1 MVDGLATPEP
11 VKQKRKS
18 NKVAAAIVK
27 PQQLPPQP
35 QPQMISVSPTASSAV
50 DIITS
55 EESDFLNLLMQ
66 DISSSN
72 ETKTTTVLM
81 EEKSYDLTVCPF
93 HKCKLTVFESQ
104 NGDEFIK
111 CQVEQ
116 CCLFSSMERF
126 QDYMKTVNE
135 KLHPSYFKIG
145 ELVCKCERPVT
156 LRVSQS
162 EKNPN
167 RPLFGCRE
175 KEKEDQCGFFQWGN
189 IPLLKKNKNVQKKN
203 PLKHGPCWNI
213 FIRLFFNYN
222 MWQCV
227 CPFLVLLF
235 CYFTPRHD
243 GTTINN
249 NHVYH

>member
-1 MVDGLATPEP
+1 MSSKKRPLEAMQAMVDGLATPEP

-27 PQQLPPQP
+27 PQPQPQP
-35 QPQMISVSPTASSAV
+35 QPQMISVSPTTSSAV

-72 ETKTTTVLM
+72 ETKTTTTVLM

-126 QDYMKTVNE
+126 QDYTKTVNE

-145 ELVCKCERPVT
+145 ELVCKCEQPVT

-175 KEKEDQCGFFQWGN
+175 KDKEDQCGFFQWGN
-189 IPLLKKNKNVQKKN
+189 IPLLKKNKNVQKKKI
-203 PLKHGPCWNI
+203 P
-213 FIRLFFNYN
+213 
-222 MWQCV
+222 
-227 CPFLVLLF
+227 
-235 CYFTPRHD
+235 
-243 GTTINN
+243 
-249 NHVYH
+249 

>member
-1 MVDGLATPEP
+1 MQAMVDGLATPEP

-27 PQQLPPQP
+27 PQPQPQP
-35 QPQMISVSPTASSAV
+35 QPQMISVSPTTSSAV

-72 ETKTTTVLM
+72 ETKTTTTVLM

-126 QDYMKTVNE
+126 QDYTKTVNE

-145 ELVCKCERPVT
+145 ELVCKCEQPVT

-175 KEKEDQCGFFQWGN
+175 KDKEDQCGFFQWGN
-189 IPLLKKNKNVQKKN
+189 IPLLKKNKNVQKKKI
-203 PLKHGPCWNI
+203 P
-213 FIRLFFNYN
+213 
-222 MWQCV
+222 
-227 CPFLVLLF
+227 
-235 CYFTPRHD
+235 
-243 GTTINN
+243 
-249 NHVYH
+249 